1 MSTAARAKA
10 FSSVETLIVL
20 LRIPWTY
27 VFHRHSVYLVDRVDL
42 IHNLYRLWKGS
53 QPTSLVTPHLE
64 LSTPMHVG
72 HLWEFVPEA
81 ALEDLGL
88 SQ

>member
-1 MSTAARAKA
+1 MAMEATMEVESIYAAVYQDDG
-10 FSSVETLIVL
+10 SE
-20 LRIPWTY
+20 
-27 VFHRHSVYLVDRVDL
+27 VYLVDRVDL